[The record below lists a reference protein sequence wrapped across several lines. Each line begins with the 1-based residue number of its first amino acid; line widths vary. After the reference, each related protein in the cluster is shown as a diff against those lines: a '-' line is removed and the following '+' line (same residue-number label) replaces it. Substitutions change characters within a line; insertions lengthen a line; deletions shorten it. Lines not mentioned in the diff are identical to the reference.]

1 MQDVLK
7 AAGVV
12 VREEGETS
20 HWVCAHCGQESRPR
34 GRLAKTIRGAIRH
47 AYTTGHQRKRNLDLH
62 ARAVR
67 VDGA

>member
-1 MQDVLK
+1 MQDVLR

-20 HWVCAHCGQESRPR
+20 HWACPHCGQESRPR
-34 GRLAKTIRGAIRH
+34 RKLAKTIRGAIRH
-47 AYTTGHQRKRNLDLH
+47 AYTPGHTRKRARDLQ

-67 VDGA
+67 VTD